1 MAEFPVDY
9 DLLDKQV
16 RNRRFREFVYTVF
29 LNPGFVF
36 LVVALGI
43 FAVFVNDAHVLY
55 YSGKIAQEMRYLLVV
70 VSWWGTFICAGVWV
84 VYIRLQEI
92 AFEINRQHAKKE

>member
-1 MAEFPVDY
+1 MVEFPVDY

-16 RNRRFREFVYTVF
+16 RNKRFKEFLYTVF

-36 LVVALGI
+36 LVFALGI
-43 FAVFVNDAHVLY
+43 FAVLVNDAHALY
-55 YSGKIAQEMRYLLVV
+55 YSGIVV
-70 VSWWGTFICAGVWV
+70 VSGWGVLICAGVWV